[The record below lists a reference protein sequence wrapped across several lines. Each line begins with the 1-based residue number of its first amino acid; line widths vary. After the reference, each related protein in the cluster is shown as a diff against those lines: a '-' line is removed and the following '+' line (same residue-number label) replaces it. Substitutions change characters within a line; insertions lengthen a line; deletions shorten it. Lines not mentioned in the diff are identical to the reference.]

1 MSFFSTMTDHNPA
14 FYLYSGIP
22 NKDNPVMEDGFLLQ
36 AEIQNTIQSI
46 DITKELNKPAS
57 MAMSFAYGVDDKLLP
72 LPWIEAERVA
82 PETSA
87 TTRKVV
93 LNCAYKNLPSTDMGS
108 REIKLVK
115 QKSKPEDKKYS
126 RPVAGKAAVTGSV
139 KVLTKYVE
147 KESGLGVTPGS
158 ETVKF
163 YTGYIRPKATVFNGI
178 ISRPTGGGNQDS
190 IIRIQ
195 ANALSSFTLWGNNP
209 LRPAKSETKGLQL
222 NDTDPLP
229 SQEGKK
235 NKKTDPFSVID
246 DIKEKLKPMIKADA
260 PGIVGNTIFMDKELV
275 IDLRELEETE
285 RTKAKEV
292 VTGKPIPTAPKKTP
306 IDVLRAICKQYNL
319 DMTSNYKE
327 NGIEE
332 IVVFA
337 REASFMQSIVTKDA
351 LDVSDAF
358 AIYLA
363 YGEAVLS
370 FNWSCTTVSTAS
382 GGGATVAEENGKLSI
397 GYIDSEGLH
406 FETSIDPEM
415 IEAWVKIKDPSGT
428 GTAAITSAIEHARA
442 NPDAFIAW
450 FIDINPTAPVRKPPT
465 AVGYGQGGITL
476 TLELRWA
483 IPGITPGTLIY
494 FDSANAERMK
504 LPAGWIGFY
513 RVNVVKEK
521 FNPKEN
527 IWTQTLECLR

>member
-22 NKDNPVMEDGFLLQ
+22 DKDSPVMEDEFLLQ

-46 DITKELNKPAS
+46 DVTKELNKPSS
-57 MAMSFAYGVDDKLLP
+57 MSMSFAYGVDDKLLP
-72 LPWIEAERVA
+72 LPWIEAERVD
-82 PETSA
+82 PKSSSV
-87 TTRKVV
+87 TRKVV
-93 LNCAYKNLPSTDMGS
+93 LNCAYKNLPATDMDS

-115 QKSKPEDKKYS
+115 QKSKEEDKKYS
-126 RPVAGKAAVTGSV
+126 RPVAGKANVTGTV

-147 KESGLGVTPGS
+147 KESGLGGDS
-158 ETVKF
+158 GVKF

-195 ANALSSFTLWGNNP
+195 ANALSSFNLWGNNP
-209 LRPAKSETKGLQL
+209 LRPSKSETKGLQL
-222 NDTDPLP
+222 YDTDPLP
-229 SQEGKK
+229 SQEGVKDKK
-235 NKKTDPFSVID
+235 SKSFSIID

-260 PGIVGNTIFMDKELV
+260 PGVVGNTLFMSKELV
-275 IDLRELEETE
+275 IDLSELEKTA
-285 RTKAKEV
+285 RTKTKEV
-292 VTGKPIPTAPKKTP
+292 VTGKPLPVAPKKTP

-319 DMTSNYKE
+319 DMTSNYKA

-332 IVVFA
+332 VVVFA
-337 REASFMQSIVTKDA
+337 REASFLQNVITKDSI
-351 LDVSDAF
+351 DESDAF

-370 FNWSCTTVSTAS
+370 FNWSCTTVATAS
-382 GGGATVAEENGKLSI
+382 GGGATVAEDNGKLSI
-397 GYIDSEGLH
+397 GYIDAEGLH
-406 FETSIDPEM
+406 FETTIDQKM
-415 IEAWVKIKDPSGT
+415 IDAWVKIKDPSGT

-476 TLELRWA
+476 SMELRWA